1 MNANWAERLMKDYF
15 DSKTKKIKN
24 ENKKEKILNCNSLE
38 ELLEVE
44 YGKKGTAQ
52 RDKFDKETENQIRRE
67 KQNGD

>member
-1 MNANWAERLMKDYF
+1 MKEYF
-15 DSKTKKIKN
+15 DSKTKKN
-24 ENKKEKILNCNSLE
+24 EKQEKILNCNSLE

>member
-1 MNANWAERLMKDYF
+1 MILRLRKM
-15 DSKTKKIKN
+15 KN

-44 YGKKGTAQ
+44 YGKKGTAK

>member
-1 MNANWAERLMKDYF
+1 M
-15 DSKTKKIKN
+15 KN

-38 ELLEVE
+38 ELLQVE

-67 KQNGD
+67 KHNGG

>member
-1 MNANWAERLMKDYF
+1 M
-15 DSKTKKIKN
+15 KN

-44 YGKKGTAQ
+44 YGKKGTAK

-67 KQNGD
+67 KQNGG